1 MLTKM
6 KKLIISIYSKTFTLL
21 LLLPLNENVK
31 IFAKNAPL
39 QVETKTPTFR
49 NNLINNKITN
59 E

>member
-6 KKLIISIYSKTFTLL
+6 KKVIYLFIQKHFTLL

-39 QVETKTPTFR
+39 QVETKTLTFR

-59 E
+59 K